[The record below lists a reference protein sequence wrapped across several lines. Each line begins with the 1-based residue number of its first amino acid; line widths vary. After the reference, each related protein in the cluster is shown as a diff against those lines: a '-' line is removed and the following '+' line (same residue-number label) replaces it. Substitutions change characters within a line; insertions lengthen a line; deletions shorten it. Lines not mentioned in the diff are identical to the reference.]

1 MNTQAKGKI
10 ESNTRNSDVEKLFPA
25 VPRQIMNMKSWKRS
39 IHHQYGKSIIKN
51 ISMNIASHQTERIQ
65 NKAFLK
71 NDAKSGQNENI
82 YLKQLIDYAV

>member
-1 MNTQAKGKI
+1 
-10 ESNTRNSDVEKLFPA
+10 
-25 VPRQIMNMKSWKRS
+25 
-39 IHHQYGKSIIKN
+39 
-51 ISMNIASHQTERIQ
+51 MNIASHQTERIQ